1 MVADE
6 TLKAK
11 PEIFHSDHKITKN
24 AKTWGN
30 HNKHNIHKYSPR
42 TINKL
47 HRFVLTYDTIDLL
60 VPWISVVTQEEI
72 VKCVCV
78 GWESDREKKPRTVP
92 SYPRCPNLRVDQSV
106 YSVPQL
112 TLPTVSPSCYCLS
125 DITRRLWNSADNP
138 VIIWVPNMA
147 ELGFNHNRAWMRWKA
162 AQFILISLWKW
173 PHITTEND
181 FERKSRFIF

>member
-1 MVADE
+1 MRQRSPTGEIHLGNPETKPSKSAEFIRVMLDKPYWKYLCPRGTWKGKDKSSVQFSVKSAWCIIRWNIQMVADE

-42 TINKL
+42 TIYKL

-78 GWESDREKKPRTVP
+78 GWESDREKSREL
-92 SYPRCPNLRVDQSV
+92 Y
-106 YSVPQL
+106 
-112 TLPTVSPSCYCLS
+112 
-125 DITRRLWNSADNP
+125 P
-138 VIIWVPNMA
+138 VIQDVQIWGLTNQCTA
-147 ELGFNHNRAWMRWKA
+147 CLN
-162 AQFILISLWKW
+162 
-173 PHITTEND
+173 
-181 FERKSRFIF
+181 